1 MLFEAGGL
9 DVKDTTIA
17 CPHTP
22 NLLTINKIAI
32 ENNRFKNTLYVIVR
46 KSPINVKQSYAIER
60 NSQKKMMILKDTL
73 RIVNPI

>member
-32 ENNRFKNTLYVIVR
+32 ENNRFKNTLYVKVR
-46 KSPINVKQSYAIER
+46 KSPINDKQS
-60 NSQKKMMILKDTL
+60 
-73 RIVNPI
+73 